1 MNRIFKSL
9 WNRITQTF
17 TAVSEAQHSE
27 GKKSH
32 SEQITGVLLPSLLFF
47 SVPSYAVDIGESYTQ
62 DIVFGEQDSGVYEA
76 PLSFKSED
84 HLNVNFNY
92 LTPRDF
98 VLNDTSLLVNQS
110 SGFHQ
115 NLLTL
120 KNFSYEG
127 TFSGDNI
134 SITGSHNSDF
144 VQNIYQNGQFVGF
157 GIYVLGQRAY
167 GLQKLNEN
175 LLGDPLDSSSGVS
188 ITLPSG
194 GTSGEADIDVLSML
208 VGLSLQNEQEL
219 TLKVTGDQSFYAKL
233 IGKGSIR
240 YLGTDKQKDRL
251 TIRDLDYG
259 DIFEGSSAYF
269 LQSEYG
275 GTTIFKDVTVEIESP
290 KALGNTNGLQLINS
304 DVRKDSEIVVLGD
317 IQIDKDSTLG
327 SLTDSPLKVVA
338 ENLYLHNPQSLEA
351 NVDVSLENGNFY
363 FVSAEGFNRTDIEAN
378 SIILKA
384 ENNKPSFITYD
395 EDAQI
400 SAKTT
405 VIEGGS
411 SLSVSGTDQIKGI
424 VSFGA
429 ERNLSNTLTINQTN
443 ALTVDNIWTFG
454 SETKFQSAD
463 NQAVIIAKGQS
474 TDQQLT
480 IPSDQ
485 TEQWDRYQGWLRV
498 TNSTLSLQNSGSS
511 IFNRPNQSVGLSV
524 GHGGFILI
532 TDNTTIDRFAWANDA
547 QIGIGGILDLSHFDH
562 TKLTPDDPVL
572 TVHELHLDGEGYIV
586 LDPTDYLSIYDIG
599 TAQSSGSVLDYD
611 DSEHKKV
618 IIKADKI
625 IGDNDRIHL
634 YTRNEAGGFDEYRHH
649 EQTLPLKN
657 VAGDTVAVATW
668 GYNVAK
674 EQETEE
680 GVTHG
685 DIYVGYA
692 LNQLKLLGQKK
703 TDQSLIIDLN
713 QAMDDTLSAKVT
725 GEGVIDVIGQQK
737 TVLNIRNSNNDFTGL
752 LNIGEGLTVN
762 AIAGALGKGET
773 ALQLG
778 NGSRLVLNKTASSQE
793 QKLNGLTLNGDSHL
807 EISDDVTLNLS
818 LNDPESYIN
827 TNSRPTEIGASQLSG
842 EGNLVISSGHLRM
855 MGNISNFFNNFKGNT
870 DIGGESVLTFEE
882 TDGNF
887 TLNNISGTGRVNLVT
902 DVINTTISL
911 DDLHDFTGTIA
922 ATGNISLLLN
932 NETQVSS
939 NSDLTIANSGSINYK
954 AIIFDGY
961 RKSEQGTADFNIDE
975 NLTLSG
981 FDSVT
986 FKDMNGIF
994 ATEVGEAA
1002 LTLKNS
1008 VIRRLNVDDID
1019 INSSIDSESTLTYG
1033 INFGHSGQINM
1044 AQITGEGTLYLNFT
1058 QFDTA
1063 RTRNNSPTTALS
1075 ITKLNEEFTGT
1086 LGFDNAK
1093 FEVGEN
1099 HQGDLNNSI
1108 KNIHVG
1114 QNSTLILNGMKEMEG
1129 DLILSANSTLD
1140 FSKDNGY
1147 VTSDRSVNVLDMKR
1161 HSIHLDSDT
1170 ENTVVV
1176 NVNPSIKISQAD
1188 ISGTLMNAVHDRG
1201 DQNIDLILIDNVA
1214 ADKAHLEDIAGAL
1227 TPHSEFEPSASITYH
1242 EGDTAIAD
1250 ITTGVGIT
1258 YKQINDHTGYLGLGY
1273 GKVTDVAIYDGQV
1286 AEFKSTGDDLISAKL
1301 TDRNENSVGSV
1312 RFLGDGNIKLTNN
1325 SNDYS
1330 GVTIIDEGAHVTAN
1344 AGTLGNTSA
1353 IKLGSDNSVGELTIA
1368 GNQKDVLNIDI
1379 VNGSKLS
1386 LTGNETTVVAS
1397 SLTGT
1402 GSVALNDSS
1411 TLRYTSNNDSTLKIS
1426 VSTTKD
1432 SFFEKDGT
1440 GYLEF
1445 DKSLNDL
1452 NLSVLNGSVGLK
1464 DGDHLFTLRFASSG
1478 VRSAVT
1484 AAVTVPG
1491 ILTIDQLRGTGGSF
1505 NMTNVAFGEGSE
1517 ELVEGKSG
1525 LDIGTAEGQHTLN
1538 VSAIPGKGTLEK
1550 IKVAQV
1556 DTGNVEFSLL
1566 GTNIESGGYE
1576 YHLEK
1581 QTTSTGGSDF
1591 FLTSISKGHGG
1602 DSGDDQGEEENIR
1615 NITTT
1620 AGSYIGIAYAAQLFD
1635 LSLHDRVG
1643 NRDWINPMT
1652 GEKQTTSL
1660 WMHHTMS
1667 HERYR
1672 DSTAQLRIRTTSNTT
1687 MLGGDFVQFTTGD
1700 SGLAYAGLMG
1710 GYGNMDTKSR
1720 SKITGSHSKA
1730 ETEAWGVG
1738 AYAGWKANSDGQTGP
1753 YVDGWV
1759 MFTHASSDVTGVDQN
1774 TEDVKG
1780 QGLSASLETGWGF
1793 KVGSVATEN
1802 GKIANFTVEPHASV
1816 TCFGMQYDEIHNDA
1830 QDVKFEGE
1838 NNVRTRLGARAILTQ
1853 EGNNDF
1859 NAFVEANWVHNTQ
1872 EYGATISGLTV
1883 DQAGSRN
1890 QGEGRIGVD
1899 WRVTDSLSVWGRVGA
1914 SFGSDNYNEREG
1926 SIGVRY
1932 QF

>member
-1 MNRIFKSL
+1 M
-9 WNRITQTF
+9 
-17 TAVSEAQHSE
+17 
-27 GKKSH
+27 
-32 SEQITGVLLPSLLFF
+32 
-47 SVPSYAVDIGESYTQ
+47 
-62 DIVFGEQDSGVYEA
+62 
-76 PLSFKSED
+76 
-84 HLNVNFNY
+84 
-92 LTPRDF
+92 
-98 VLNDTSLLVNQS
+98 
-110 SGFHQ
+110 
-115 NLLTL
+115 
-120 KNFSYEG
+120 
-127 TFSGDNI
+127 
-134 SITGSHNSDF
+134 
-144 VQNIYQNGQFVGF
+144 
-157 GIYVLGQRAY
+157 
-167 GLQKLNEN
+167 
-175 LLGDPLDSSSGVS
+175 
-188 ITLPSG
+188 
-194 GTSGEADIDVLSML
+194 
-208 VGLSLQNEQEL
+208 
-219 TLKVTGDQSFYAKL
+219 
-233 IGKGSIR
+233 
-240 YLGTDKQKDRL
+240 
-251 TIRDLDYG
+251 
-259 DIFEGSSAYF
+259 
-269 LQSEYG
+269 
-275 GTTIFKDVTVEIESP
+275 
-290 KALGNTNGLQLINS
+290 
-304 DVRKDSEIVVLGD
+304 
-317 IQIDKDSTLG
+317 
-327 SLTDSPLKVVA
+327 
-338 ENLYLHNPQSLEA
+338 
-351 NVDVSLENGNFY
+351 
-363 FVSAEGFNRTDIEAN
+363 
-378 SIILKA
+378 
-384 ENNKPSFITYD
+384 
-395 EDAQI
+395 
-400 SAKTT
+400 
-405 VIEGGS
+405 
-411 SLSVSGTDQIKGI
+411 SGTDQIKGI

-429 ERNLSNTLTINQTN
+429 GSNLSNTLTINQTDT
-443 ALTVDNIWTFG
+443 LTVDNVWTFG

-485 TEQWDRYQGWLRV
+485 TDQWDQYQGWLRV
-498 TNSTLSLQNSGSS
+498 TNATLSLQNSGSS

-524 GHGGFILI
+524 GHCGFILI

-562 TKLTPDDPVL
+562 TKLTPNDPVL

-586 LDPTDYLSIYDIG
+586 LDPTDYLSIDDIG

-634 YTRNEAGGFDEYRHH
+634 YTRNEAGGFDEYSHH

-657 VAGDTVAVATW
+657 AAGDTVADATW
-668 GYNVAK
+668 GYNVAT
-674 EQETEE
+674 EQETKE

-713 QAMDDTLSAKVT
+713 QAKDDTLSAKVT

-752 LNIGEGLTVN
+752 LNICEGLTVN
-762 AIAGALGKGET
+762 AIAGALGNGEA

-793 QKLNGLTLNGDSHL
+793 QKLNGLSLNGDSHL
-807 EISDDVTLNLS
+807 KISDGVTLNLS
-818 LNDPESYIN
+818 LNDPESYID
-827 TNSRPTEIGASQLSG
+827 TNSRPTEIGSSQLSG
-842 EGNLVISSGHLRM
+842 EGNLVITSGHLRM
-855 MGNISNFFNNFKGNT
+855 MGNNSTFFNNFKGYT
-870 DIGGESVLTFEE
+870 DIRGESVLTFEE

-902 DVINTTISL
+902 DVSDTTTISL
-911 DDLHDFTGTIA
+911 GDLHNYTGTIA
-922 ATGNISLLLN
+922 ATGDISLLLN
-932 NETQVSS
+932 NESQVSS

-961 RKSEQGTADFNIDE
+961 RKSEQSAPDFGIDE
-975 NLTLSG
+975 YLTLSG
-981 FDSVT
+981 FDSIT

-1019 INSSIDSESTLTYG
+1019 INSSIDSVSTLAYG
-1033 INFGHSGQINM
+1033 INFGHSGQIDM

-1063 RTRNNSPTTALS
+1063 RSRNNSRTTDLS
-1075 ITKLNEEFTGT
+1075 VTKLNEEFTGK

-1099 HQGDLNNSI
+1099 HHGDLNNSI

-1147 VTSDRSVNVLDMKR
+1147 VTSGRSVNVLDMKG
-1161 HSIHLDSDT
+1161 HSIHLDNAT
-1170 ENTVVV
+1170 ENTVVF

-1214 ADKAHLEDIAGAL
+1214 ADKAYLEDIAGAL

-1250 ITTGVGIT
+1250 IATGVGTT
-1258 YKQINDHTGYLGLGY
+1258 YKQIDDHTGYLGLSY

-1330 GVTIIDEGAHVTAN
+1330 GVTIIDEGARVTAN
-1344 AGTLGNTSA
+1344 TGTLGNTSA

-1368 GNQKDVLNIDI
+1368 GNQKGVLNIDI
-1379 VNGSKLS
+1379 VHGSKLS

-1397 SLTGT
+1397 SLSGT
-1402 GSVALNDSS
+1402 GSVVLNDSS
-1411 TLRYTSNNDSTLKIS
+1411 TLRYATNNDSTLQLS

-1440 GYLEF
+1440 GYLDF

-1464 DGDHLFTLRFASSG
+1464 DGDHLFTLRFISNS
-1478 VRSAVT
+1478 VRSAAT
-1484 AAVTVPG
+1484 AAVIVPG
-1491 ILTIDQLRGTGGSF
+1491 ILTIDQLRGTGGTF

-1591 FLTSISKGHGG
+1591 FLTSISKGQGG
-1602 DSGDDQGEEENIR
+1602 DSGDDQGEEENFR

-1667 HERYR
+1667 HERFR
-1672 DSTAQLRIRTTSNTT
+1672 DSTAQLRVRTTSNTT
-1687 MLGGDFVQFTTGD
+1687 MLGGDLIQWTTAD
-1700 SGLAYAGLMG
+1700 TGLAYAGLMG
-1710 GYGNMDTKSR
+1710 GYGSMDTKSR
-1720 SKITGSHSKA
+1720 SKVTGSHSKA
-1730 ETEAWGVG
+1730 YTEAWGVG

-1759 MFTHASSDVTGVDQN
+1759 MFTHANSDVTGVSQH

-1780 QGLSASLETGWGF
+1780 QGLSASLEAGWGF
-1793 KVGSVATEN
+1793 KVGSVATKN

-1816 TCFGMQYDEIHNDA
+1816 TWFGMQYDEIHNEA

-1853 EGNNDF
+1853 EGNNNF
-1859 NAFVEANWVHNTQ
+1859 NAFVEANWVHNTE

>member
-1 MNRIFKSL
+1 MEIF
-9 WNRITQTF
+9 I
-17 TAVSEAQHSE
+17 
-27 GKKSH
+27 
-32 SEQITGVLLPSLLFF
+32 
-47 SVPSYAVDIGESYTQ
+47 
-62 DIVFGEQDSGVYEA
+62 
-76 PLSFKSED
+76 LSR
-84 HLNVNFNY
+84 
-92 LTPRDF
+92 P
-98 VLNDTSLLVNQS
+98 
-110 SGFHQ
+110 
-115 NLLTL
+115 
-120 KNFSYEG
+120 
-127 TFSGDNI
+127 
-134 SITGSHNSDF
+134 
-144 VQNIYQNGQFVGF
+144 
-157 GIYVLGQRAY
+157 
-167 GLQKLNEN
+167 
-175 LLGDPLDSSSGVS
+175 
-188 ITLPSG
+188 
-194 GTSGEADIDVLSML
+194 
-208 VGLSLQNEQEL
+208 
-219 TLKVTGDQSFYAKL
+219 
-233 IGKGSIR
+233 
-240 YLGTDKQKDRL
+240 KD
-251 TIRDLDYG
+251 
-259 DIFEGSSAYF
+259 
-269 LQSEYG
+269 
-275 GTTIFKDVTVEIESP
+275 
-290 KALGNTNGLQLINS
+290 
-304 DVRKDSEIVVLGD
+304 
-317 IQIDKDSTLG
+317 
-327 SLTDSPLKVVA
+327 
-338 ENLYLHNPQSLEA
+338 
-351 NVDVSLENGNFY
+351 
-363 FVSAEGFNRTDIEAN
+363 

-384 ENNKPSFITYD
+384 ENNKPSFVTYD
-395 EDAQI
+395 EYAQI
-400 SAKTT
+400 CAKTT

-429 ERNLSNTLTINQTN
+429 ESNLSNTLTINQTN

-485 TEQWDRYQGWLRV
+485 TDQWDQYQGWLRV
-498 TNSTLSLQNSGSS
+498 TNATLSLQNSGSS

-572 TVHELHLDGEGYIV
+572 TVHELYLDGEGYIV
-586 LDPTDYLSIYDIG
+586 LDPTDYLSIDDIG

-618 IIKADKI
+618 IIKADEI

-649 EQTLPLKN
+649 EQILPLKN
-657 VAGDTVAVATW
+657 VAGDTVADATW

-674 EQETEE
+674 EQETKE

-713 QAMDDTLSAKVT
+713 QAKDDTLSAKVT

-737 TVLNIRNSNNDFTGL
+737 TVLNIRNSKNDFTGL
-752 LNIGEGLTVN
+752 LNIDEGITVN
-762 AIAGALGKGET
+762 AIAGALGNGKA

-778 NGSRLVLNKTASSQE
+778 DKSRLVLNKTASSQE
-793 QKLNGLTLNGDSHL
+793 QKLNGLSLNWDSHL
-807 EISDDVTLNLS
+807 KISDGVTLNLS

-855 MGNISNFFNNFKGNT
+855 MGNISTFFNNFKGYT

-882 TDGNF
+882 TYGDF

-902 DVINTTISL
+902 DVIDTTTISL
-911 DDLHDFTGTIA
+911 GDLHNFTGTIA
-922 ATGNISLLLN
+922 ATGYVSLLLN

-994 ATEVGEAA
+994 ATDVGDAA
-1002 LTLKNS
+1002 LILEDS
-1008 VIRRLNVDDID
+1008 VIRRLNVKDID
-1019 INSSIDSESTLTYG
+1019 KNSSIDSESTLAYG
-1033 INFGHSGQINM
+1033 INFGHSGQIDM

-1063 RTRNNSPTTALS
+1063 RTRNNSRTTDLS
-1075 ITKLNEEFTGT
+1075 VTKLNEEFTGT

-1147 VTSDRSVNVLDMKR
+1147 VTSDRSVNVLDMKG

-1201 DQNIDLILIDNVA
+1201 DRNIDLILIDNVA

-1250 ITTGVGIT
+1250 IRTGVGIT

-1411 TLRYTSNNDSTLKIS
+1411 TLRYALNNDSTLQLS

-1440 GYLEF
+1440 GYLDFE
-1445 DKSLNDL
+1445 KSLNDL

-1464 DGDHLFTLRFASSG
+1464 DGDHLSTLRFASSG
-1478 VRSAVT
+1478 VRSAGT
-1484 AAVTVPG
+1484 AVVTVPG
-1491 ILTIDQLRGTGGSF
+1491 ILTIDQLRGTGGTF

-1591 FLTSISKGHGG
+1591 FLTSISKGQGG
-1602 DSGDDQGEEENIR
+1602 DSGDDDQAEEENIR

-1667 HERYR
+1667 HERFR
-1672 DSTAQLRIRTTSNTT
+1672 DSTAQLIMRTTSNTT
-1687 MLGGDFVQFTTGD
+1687 MLGGDLVQFTTGD
-1700 SGLAYAGLMG
+1700 SGLAYVGLMG

-1720 SKITGSHSKA
+1720 SKVIGSHSKA

-1738 AYAGWKANSDGQTGP
+1738 AYAGWKANSDGQSGP

-1759 MFTHASSDVTGVDQN
+1759 MFTHANSDVTGVSQH

-1780 QGLSASLETGWGF
+1780 QGLSASLEAGWGF
-1793 KVGSVATEN
+1793 KVGSVATKN
-1802 GKIANFTVEPHASV
+1802 GKVANFTVEPHASV
-1816 TCFGMQYDEIHNDA
+1816 TWFGMQYDEIHNDA

-1838 NNVRTRLGARAILTQ
+1838 NNVRTRLGAR
-1853 EGNNDF
+1853 
-1859 NAFVEANWVHNTQ
+1859 ANWVHNTQ

-1914 SFGSDNYNEREG
+1914 SFGSDNYSEREG
-1926 SIGVRY
+1926 SIGIRY